1 VARQWP
7 DATAKRDDQAVA
19 QRNGQAVA
27 QLDGHSTARRGGP
40 TVARHGGQAR
50 WSNGGSVPRPR
61 GDGWR
66 IAASFGSGDR
76 IHRHAPSVR
85 FPSNDGLLRLD
96 VDDSKVQ
103 GLDLG
108 SMGLDQGSIFFIF
121 KN

>member
-1 VARQWP
+1 VLQWPGNGLTRRPSATTRRWP
-7 DATAKRDDQAVA
+7 DATARQWPS
-19 QRNGQAVA
+19 
-27 QLDGHSTARRGGP
+27 STATRRLDA
-40 TVARHGGQAR
+40 VARHGGQAR
-50 WSNGGSVPRPR
+50 RSNGGSAPRPR

-66 IAASFGSGDR
+66 TAASFGSGDS

-108 SMGLDQGSIFFIF
+108 STGLDQGSIFFIF